1 MFRLG
6 SHKRASDY
14 NKAFEEICNNVR
26 AKCKMPEDF
35 LEAFEAREEI
45 DWESKKPILKVE
57 TAPATTASAAEVA
70 VYQTKQN
77 SNQSEHDNDYRERE
91 LKKKCW
97 CCGAAGKIQLK
108 AITSLRLHSLLHLHR
123 QILL

>member
-35 LEAFEAREEI
+35 LEAFEAREGI
-45 DWESKKPILKVE
+45 DYIDPRY
-57 TAPATTASAAEVA
+57 ATTRHIA
-70 VYQTKQN
+70 
-77 SNQSEHDNDYRERE
+77 
-91 LKKKCW
+91 
-97 CCGAAGKIQLK
+97 
-108 AITSLRLHSLLHLHR
+108 
-123 QILL
+123 

>member
-35 LEAFEAREEI
+35 LEAFEAREGI
-45 DWESKKPILKVE
+45 DWESKKPQLKVK
-57 TAPATTASAAEVA
+57 TGT
-70 VYQTKQN
+70 
-77 SNQSEHDNDYRERE
+77 
-91 LKKKCW
+91 L
-97 CCGAAGKIQLK
+97 
-108 AITSLRLHSLLHLHR
+108 
-123 QILL
+123 

>member
-14 NKAFEEICNNVR
+14 NKAFEEICNSVR

-57 TAPATTASAAEVA
+57 SPPNKHE
-70 VYQTKQN
+70 
-77 SNQSEHDNDYRERE
+77 ERKTDS
-91 LKKKCW
+91 LSRWIKK
-97 CCGAAGKIQLK
+97 
-108 AITSLRLHSLLHLHR
+108 SLLAC
-123 QILL
+123 